1 MHELSV
7 AEAIERAALA
17 ARPAGAGRLVRARV
31 VVGELASLEPEL
43 LLGAWRTLAAAGAG
57 PRATLEPGA
66 TLEID
71 WRPARQTCAACGE
84 VEERRPG
91 SWLRTCPFCRGPLA
105 VEGGAELDLVELEF
119 EVAGEPA
126 EESR

>member
-1 MHELSV
+1 VHELSV

-43 LLGAWRTLAAAGAG
+43 LLAAWRTLAAAGA
-57 PRATLEPGA
+57 EPGA
-66 TLEID
+66 TLEIE

-91 SWLRTCPFCRGPLA
+91 TWLRTCPFCRGPLA
-105 VEGGAELDLVELEF
+105 LEGGGELDLVQLEF
-119 EVAGEPA
+119 EAAGEA
-126 EESR
+126 VEESR